1 MTFRPAALEQ
11 FKSFGAEPLE
21 VDLKESGEG
30 VGGYAKEMSKE
41 FIEAEMALFAKQC
54 KEVDIIVSTALIPGE
69 SHRYFKPLSPLSF
82 GIKSVTTICFYFIF
96 SKATLNIN

>member
-1 MTFRPAALEQ
+1 MILRPAALEQ

-21 VDLKESGEG
+21 VDFKESGEG

-54 KEVDIIVSTALIPGE
+54 KEVDIVISTALIPGQL
-69 SHRYFKPLSPLSF
+69 HCHLLLLLSF
-82 GIKSVTTICFYFIF
+82 IF
-96 SKATLNIN
+96 WCLKLH